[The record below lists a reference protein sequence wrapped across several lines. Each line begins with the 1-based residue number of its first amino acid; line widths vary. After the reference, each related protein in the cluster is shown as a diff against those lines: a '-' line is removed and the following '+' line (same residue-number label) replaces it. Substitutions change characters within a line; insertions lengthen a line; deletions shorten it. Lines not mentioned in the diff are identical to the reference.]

1 MDKHE
6 GGVASNVYET
16 RFSSEDV
23 KLIAGINEVTLQ
35 NWLARGYLNLEQ
47 QNPGRGKPRQYTAYE
62 VARIRFIKKLVDLA
76 FPLAPAFKITA
87 ALKRL
92 WEAAPGGHEAYACE
106 ANLAS
111 WLFVAP
117 ADVWKMQRRTTRFPL
132 DHSAV
137 QAAGYVAIWAV
148 ERVGSPNRASIQDA
162 INFFADAAIIVVNMG
177 VLLQQTLLLL
187 EQRLA
192 ARIDG

>member
-1 MDKHE
+1 
-6 GGVASNVYET
+6 
-16 RFSSEDV
+16 
-23 KLIAGINEVTLQ
+23 
-35 NWLARGYLNLEQ
+35 
-47 QNPGRGKPRQYTAYE
+47 
-62 VARIRFIKKLVDLA
+62 VDLA

-92 WEAAPGGHEAYACE
+92 WEAAPGGHEAYAGE
-106 ANLAS
+106 SNLAS

-117 ADVWKMQRRTTRFPL
+117 VDVWKMQRRTTRFPL

-162 INFFADAAIIVVNMG
+162 INFFEDAAIIVVNMG
-177 VLLQQTLLLL
+177 ILLQQTLLLL
-187 EQRLA
+187 EQGTGRARMGRSRWQAHDQMSSPARRCGLDA
-192 ARIDG
+192 AAEGRVAEKEG